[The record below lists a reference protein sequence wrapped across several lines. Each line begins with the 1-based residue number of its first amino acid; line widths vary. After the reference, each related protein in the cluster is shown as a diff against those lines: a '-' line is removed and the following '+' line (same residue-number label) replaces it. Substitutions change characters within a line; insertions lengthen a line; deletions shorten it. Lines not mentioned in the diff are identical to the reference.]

1 MRRSLRFKVALAF
14 VAATIALLVAQALG
28 VHALAESQEER
39 LIRSVIADDMRD
51 LLESYRTDP
60 ASLPPLDPRLH
71 AYVSQEGGLRIA
83 LPASLASLSSGVHE
97 VMIGGREIHVA
108 VAAVRGERIYR
119 VYDYSAYERHFKDGM
134 NTLTIGTGIFALAA
148 IWLAYWVSGLLV
160 RQVAG
165 LALQVKALRS
175 GGESSVNPGKYDEH
189 EVAEL
194 AEAVNDYH
202 RRMAD
207 MVEREKDFTSHV
219 SHELR
224 TPLTAILTSC
234 ELLVDGAAAFDPK
247 SRQRLHQIA
256 QAAQHMQTLV
266 ECLLALAREDS
277 AKAIAPVT
285 LVLAID
291 TTLDRFTDQMARL
304 SVRPVVAIPSKLR
317 VMANASALAIVVS
330 NLIDNALQH
339 TKQGT
344 IRFTFEDGRLCIEDS
359 GSGIAPEA
367 LPHVFERFYRA
378 TGAQQKGFGLGL
390 AIVRKICE
398 RYGWQVAVD
407 SRPGAGTRVTLDLP
421 VVEDNHGLHENFTN
435 P

>member
-14 VAATIALLVAQALG
+14 FAATIVLLVAQALG

-39 LIRSVIADDMRD
+39 LIQSVIADDMRD
-51 LLESYRTDP
+51 LLESYQTDP

-71 AYVSQEGGLRIA
+71 AYVSQEGGLRLA
-83 LPASLASLSSGVHE
+83 LPESLASLNSGVHE

-108 VAAVRGERIYR
+108 VGRLRDARIYR
-119 VYDYSAYERHFKDGM
+119 VYDYSTYERHFKDGM
-134 NTLTIGTGIFALAA
+134 NALTIGTGIFVLAA
-148 IWLAYWVSGLLV
+148 IWLAYWLSGLLV

-165 LALQVKALRS
+165 LARQVKALRS
-175 GGESSVNPGKYDEH
+175 GAESSINPGRYDEH

-207 MVEREKDFTSHV
+207 MVEREKEFTANV

-224 TPLTAILTSC
+224 TPLTAIRTSC
-234 ELLVDGAAAFDPK
+234 ELLEGAAAAFDPK
-247 SRQRLHQIA
+247 SRQRLQQIE

-266 ECLLALAREDS
+266 ECLLALAREES

-285 LVLAID
+285 LAVAID
-291 TTLDRFTDQMARL
+291 ATLDRFAHRMARR
-304 SVRPVVAIPSKLR
+304 SVRPVSAIPGDLR

-339 TKQGT
+339 TEQGT

-378 TGAQQKGFGLGL
+378 PGAQQKGFGLGL
-390 AIVRKICE
+390 AIVKKICD

-407 SRPGAGTRVTLDLP
+407 SRPGAGTRVTLDLSA
-421 VVEDNHGLHENFTN
+421 VEDNYGLHENFTN